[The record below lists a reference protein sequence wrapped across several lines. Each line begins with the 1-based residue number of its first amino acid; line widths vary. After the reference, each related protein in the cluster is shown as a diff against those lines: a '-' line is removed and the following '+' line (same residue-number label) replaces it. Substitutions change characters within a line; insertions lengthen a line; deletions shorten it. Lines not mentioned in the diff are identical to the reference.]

1 MACTTT
7 NLFFFCH
14 RSSKIAII
22 FLTLTL
28 SVSTILFI
36 STRNRERDEK
46 QVDSIIIRR
55 DENGIKIN
63 RLQKELIYGRQLKE
77 SVSVK
82 EIEKKVMRLKN
93 DQHMPDQLVSPPLA
107 PETNGYIFIES
118 IPNTPLPNAIPH
130 ILTLQCWAGRLTL
143 DVVEPVL
150 YEDQVVTPL
159 HQPQKKPTVGL
170 YKIYDMV
177 SWNDLARSRKGSALI
192 DIKEVDVSR
201 ITHVIVVD
209 IGAYYDSVK
218 HKTPSS
224 CMNDSESYRT
234 SLHSQIGLTVTQELC
249 LNNKMSTRQ
258 ILTMVSDFISFL
270 QNQSQNSKVAVIF
283 RKWKTHKP
291 SPDSFEEPLHNCE
304 NFVHSISRIS
314 PSPLILKDAQ
324 RYLNSIQEKS
334 TAIMISP
341 KVATNPQRVSSCF
354 ERTLTQF
361 HSYKITH
368 NTSNTFLALYQTK
381 DKALT
386 KLMTYKVFFQALY
399 HKQYTPHSWTNHLLS
414 HSKLQNEA
422 YLNVLQQVIASESNC
437 LILVGLDPYISIARN
452 WYNKAHFASQTRC
465 VITIRECLAP

>member
-1 MACTTT
+1 MACTTIT
-7 NLFFFCH
+7 LSFFFH
-14 RSSKIAII
+14 RSSKIVII
-22 FLTLTL
+22 LLALTL

-36 STRNRERDEK
+36 STRNRQDEK
-46 QVDSIIIRR
+46 QVDNTVIRR
-55 DENGIKIN
+55 EKNGIKIN
-63 RLQKELIYGRQLKE
+63 RLQKELMYGRQLKE

-82 EIEKKVMRLKN
+82 EIEEKIMRLKT

-107 PETNGYIFIES
+107 PKTNGYIFIES

-150 YEDQVVTPL
+150 CEDQVVTPL

-177 SWNDLARSRKGSALI
+177 SWNDLARSRKGSGLI
-192 DIKEVDVSR
+192 DIKEVDISR

-209 IGAYYDSVK
+209 IDAYYDNVK

-224 CMNDSESYRT
+224 CMNDSESYRA

-249 LNNKMSTRQ
+249 LSNKKSTRQ
-258 ILTMVSDFISFL
+258 ILTVVSDFISFL
-270 QNQSQNSKVAVIF
+270 QKQSQNSKVAVIF

-341 KVATNPQRVSSCF
+341 NVATNSQRVSSCF

-361 HSYKITH
+361 HSYKIAH

-386 KLMTYKVFFQALY
+386 KQMSYKVFFQALY
-399 HKQYTPHSWTNHLLS
+399 RKRYTPHSWTNHLLS

-437 LILVGLDPYISIARN
+437 LILAGQDPYISIARI

-465 VITIRECLAP
+465 VITVRECLES